1 METKTVIEPLD
12 LANFRLACSEDALA
26 ECQLKLAQF
35 HFQNCRNAKISAVK
49 AIQEKYNIPDNA
61 QIAPDGSIIE

>member
-12 LANFRLACSEDALA
+12 LANFRLAVAEDAAA
-26 ECQLKLAQF
+26 EANLKLAQL

-61 QIAPDGSIIE
+61 QIAPDGSIVE